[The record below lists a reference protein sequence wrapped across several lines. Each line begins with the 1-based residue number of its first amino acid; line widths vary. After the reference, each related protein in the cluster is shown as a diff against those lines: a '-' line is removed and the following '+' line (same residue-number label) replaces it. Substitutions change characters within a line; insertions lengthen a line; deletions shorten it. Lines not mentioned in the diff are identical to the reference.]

1 MHQTLNRL
9 NLLKI
14 SIKNPKFD
22 DNINYK
28 LFNEGVEMED
38 FKVLDRINDYKDLKL
53 LSKDEIELLS
63 EDIRNYIIDV
73 TSRNGGHIGPSLGV
87 VELTIALLLS
97 FDPEKDRIVWDIG
110 HQSYAYKIL
119 TGRKE
124 LFKTLRQ
131 YKGIS
136 GFTKRKESKYDHFG
150 AGHSSTSISAA
161 LGMRIGKD
169 IKREGGYTIAIIGDG
184 AMTAGQAF
192 EGLNNAGWLDPSK
205 FIIVLNDNQMSIS
218 PNVGAI
224 YTYFNKILTNKVY
237 QKPRNALKKAVER
250 IFGSSAVKILRKI
263 EEYAK
268 GLFTPG
274 VIFEE
279 LGFTY
284 IGPMNGHSVFDLKET
299 FENVKSMRGPI
310 LVHVVTKK
318 GKGYKPAEENP
329 VSYHGMSP
337 FDKITGTPVKKKSN
351 VPTWSK
357 VFGDA
362 LVELAEI
369 DEKVVAIT
377 PAMKEGSGLVKF
389 AERFPDR
396 FFDVGIAEQHAA
408 TFAGGLAVEGLKPVL
423 AYYSTF
429 LQRGYDQVIH
439 DLAIQELP
447 VVLAIDR
454 AGLVGEDGPTH
465 HGVFD
470 IAFLR
475 CIPNIVITAPKD
487 EQELRNLL
495 YTGINSGLLFA
506 IRYPRG
512 NAVGVELKEFEK
524 IKIGTWEVL
533 EEGRDIAVL
542 ATGKY
547 VQRALQIRKRLKSKG
562 YNLTVINAR
571 FIKPMD
577 TKVLEDILKTHEYIV
592 TMEDGVLNGGFGSSV
607 VEYVVD
613 NNHKNVIKRF
623 GVPDRFVEHG
633 KINQL
638 EESLGLS
645 VEKISEDLERLLKRR
660 EFKVVG

>member
-1 MHQTLNRL
+1 
-9 NLLKI
+9 
-14 SIKNPKFD
+14 
-22 DNINYK
+22 
-28 LFNEGVEMED
+28 MED
-38 FKVLDRINDYKDLKL
+38 FKILDKINDYKDLKL
-53 LSKDEIELLS
+53 LSKEEIELLS
-63 EDIRNYIIDV
+63 KDIRNYIIDV

-97 FDPEKDRIVWDIG
+97 FDPEEDRIVWDIG

-124 LFKTLRQ
+124 VFKTLRQ

-161 LGMRIGKD
+161 LGMRVGKD
-169 IKREGGYTIAIIGDG
+169 IKKEHGYTIAVIGDG

-299 FENVKSMRGPI
+299 FENVKNMRGPI

-369 DEKVVAIT
+369 DKKVVAIT

-439 DLAIQELP
+439 DLALQELP

-512 NAVGVELKEFEK
+512 NAVGIELEEFKE
-524 IKIGTWEVL
+524 IRIGTWEIL
-533 EEGRDIAVL
+533 EEGRDVAIL

-547 VQRALQIRKRLKSKG
+547 VQRALQIRKKLKSKG
-562 YNLTVINAR
+562 YNLTVVNAR

-577 TKVLEDILKTHEYIV
+577 TRVLEDILKTHEYIV

-623 GVPDRFVEHG
+623 GIPDRFIEHG

-645 VEKISEDLERLLKRR
+645 GEKISEDLERLLKRK

>member
-1 MHQTLNRL
+1 
-9 NLLKI
+9 
-14 SIKNPKFD
+14 
-22 DNINYK
+22 
-28 LFNEGVEMED
+28 MED
-38 FKVLDRINDYKDLKL
+38 FKILDKINDYKDLKL
-53 LSKDEIELLS
+53 LSKEEIELLS
-63 EDIRNYIIDV
+63 KDIRNYIIDV

-97 FDPEKDRIVWDIG
+97 FDPEEDRIVWDIG

-124 LFKTLRQ
+124 VFKTLRQ

-161 LGMRIGKD
+161 LGMRVGKD
-169 IKREGGYTIAIIGDG
+169 IKKEHGYTIAVIGDG

-299 FENVKSMRGPI
+299 FENVKNMRGPI

-369 DEKVVAIT
+369 DKKVVAIT

-408 TFAGGLAVEGLKPVL
+408 TFAGGLAVVTE
-423 AYYSTF
+423 
-429 LQRGYDQVIH
+429 R
-439 DLAIQELP
+439 
-447 VVLAIDR
+447 
-454 AGLVGEDGPTH
+454 
-465 HGVFD
+465 
-470 IAFLR
+470 LR
-475 CIPNIVITAPKD
+475 P
-487 EQELRNLL
+487 
-495 YTGINSGLLFA
+495 G
-506 IRYPRG
+506 YPRPCTS
-512 NAVGVELKEFEK
+512 
-524 IKIGTWEVL
+524 GT
-533 EEGRDIAVL
+533 
-542 ATGKY
+542 
-547 VQRALQIRKRLKSKG
+547 S
-562 YNLTVINAR
+562 
-571 FIKPMD
+571 
-577 TKVLEDILKTHEYIV
+577 
-592 TMEDGVLNGGFGSSV
+592 GSSC
-607 VEYVVD
+607 
-613 NNHKNVIKRF
+613 NRQS
-623 GVPDRFVEHG
+623 R
-633 KINQL
+633 
-638 EESLGLS
+638 SC
-645 VEKISEDLERLLKRR
+645 R
-660 EFKVVG
+660 

>member
-1 MHQTLNRL
+1 
-9 NLLKI
+9 
-14 SIKNPKFD
+14 
-22 DNINYK
+22 
-28 LFNEGVEMED
+28 MED

>member
-1 MHQTLNRL
+1 
-9 NLLKI
+9 
-14 SIKNPKFD
+14 
-22 DNINYK
+22 
-28 LFNEGVEMED
+28 MED

-53 LSKDEIELLS
+53 LSKEEIELLS

-97 FDPEKDRIVWDIG
+97 FDPEEDRIVWDIG

-562 YNLTVINAR
+562 YNLTVVNAR

>member
-1 MHQTLNRL
+1 
-9 NLLKI
+9 
-14 SIKNPKFD
+14 
-22 DNINYK
+22 
-28 LFNEGVEMED
+28 MEN
-38 FKVLDRINDYKDLKL
+38 FKVLNKINDYKDIPKL
-53 LSKDEIELLS
+53 SSEEIKDLA
-63 EDIRNYIIDV
+63 EDLRKYIIDV
-73 TSRNGGHIGPSLGV
+73 TSKNGGHIGPSLGV
-87 VELTIALLLS
+87 IELTLALLMS
-97 FDPEKDRIVWDIG
+97 FDPEEDRIVWDIG
-110 HQSYAYKIL
+110 HQAYAYKIL

-124 LFKTLRQ
+124 AFKTLRQ
-131 YKGIS
+131 YKGIA

-161 LGMRIGKD
+161 LGMRKGKD
-169 IKREGGYTIAIIGDG
+169 LTNKPGYTVAIIGDG

-237 QKPRNALKKAVER
+237 QKPRRALKVAAKKLFGDGAVN
-250 IFGSSAVKILRKI
+250 ILRKL

-274 VIFEE
+274 IIFEE

-284 IGPMNGHSVFDLKET
+284 VGPIDGHSVGHLKET
-299 FENVKSMRGPI
+299 FENIKNMRGPV
-310 LVHVVTKK
+310 LVHVITKK

-329 VSYHGMSP
+329 ISYHGMSP
-337 FDKITGTPVKKKSN
+337 FDKITGTPVKKKSTI
-351 VPTWSK
+351 PTWSK

-362 LVELAEI
+362 LVELAEKDKKI
-369 DEKVVAIT
+369 VAIT
-377 PAMKEGSGLVKF
+377 PAMREGSGLVKF
-389 AERFPDR
+389 SEKFPDR

-408 TFAGGLAVEGLKPVL
+408 TFAAGLAVEGLKPVL

-439 DLAIQELP
+439 DIALQELP

-475 CIPNIVITAPKD
+475 CVPNIIISAPKD
-487 EQELRNLL
+487 EQELRDLL
-495 YTGINSGLLFA
+495 FTAVNSGKVFA

-512 NAVGVELKEFEK
+512 SATGVKTEGFKE
-524 IKIGTWEVL
+524 IKIGSWEVL
-533 EEGRDIAVL
+533 EEGRDIAIL

-547 VQRALQIRKRLKSKG
+547 VQRALEVRNILKSRG
-562 YNLTVINAR
+562 LNITVVNAR

-577 TKVLEDILKTHEYIV
+577 TQLLDDILKSHEYV
-592 TMEDGVLNGGFGSSV
+592 FTMEDGVLNGGFGSSV
-607 VEYVVD
+607 VEYMTD
-613 NNHKNVIKRF
+613 KNYKNIIKRF
-623 GVPDRFVEHG
+623 GIPDRFIEHG
-633 KINQL
+633 KTELL
-638 EESLGLS
+638 ERDLGLLPEQLANQIEKE
-645 VEKISEDLERLLKRR
+645 VEDRNFKI
-660 EFKVVG
+660 VG

>member
-1 MHQTLNRL
+1 
-9 NLLKI
+9 
-14 SIKNPKFD
+14 
-22 DNINYK
+22 
-28 LFNEGVEMED
+28 MEN
-38 FKVLDRINDYKDLKL
+38 FKVLNKINDYKDIPKL
-53 LSKDEIELLS
+53 SGEEIKDLA
-63 EDIRNYIIDV
+63 EDLRKYIIDV
-73 TSRNGGHIGPSLGV
+73 TSKNGGHIGPSLGV
-87 VELTIALLLS
+87 IELTLALLMS
-97 FDPEKDRIVWDIG
+97 FDPEEDRIVWDIG
-110 HQSYAYKIL
+110 HQAYAYKIL

-124 LFKTLRQ
+124 AFKTLRQ
-131 YKGIS
+131 YKGIA

-161 LGMRIGKD
+161 LGMRKGKD
-169 IKREGGYTIAIIGDG
+169 LTNKPGYTVAIIGDG

-237 QKPRNALKKAVER
+237 QKPRRALKIAAKKLFGDGAVN
-250 IFGSSAVKILRKI
+250 VLRKL

-274 VIFEE
+274 IIFEE

-284 IGPMNGHSVFDLKET
+284 VGPIDGHSVGHLKET
-299 FENVKSMRGPI
+299 FENIKNMRGPV
-310 LVHVVTKK
+310 LVHVITKK

-329 VSYHGMSP
+329 ISYHGMSP
-337 FDKITGTPVKKKSN
+337 FDKITGTPVKKKST

-362 LVELAEI
+362 LVELAEKDKKI
-369 DEKVVAIT
+369 VAIT
-377 PAMKEGSGLVKF
+377 PAMREGSGLVKF
-389 AERFPDR
+389 SEKFPDR

-408 TFAGGLAVEGLKPVL
+408 TFAAGLAVEGLKPVL

-439 DLAIQELP
+439 DIALQELP

-475 CIPNIVITAPKD
+475 CIPNIIISAPKD
-487 EQELRNLL
+487 EQELRDLL
-495 YTGINSGLLFA
+495 FTAVNSGRVFA

-512 NAVGVELKEFEK
+512 SATGVKTEGFKE
-524 IKIGTWEVL
+524 IKIGSWEVL

-547 VQRALQIRKRLKSKG
+547 VQRTLEVRNILKSRG
-562 YNLTVINAR
+562 LNITVVNAR

-577 TKVLEDILKTHEYIV
+577 TQLLDSILKSHEYV
-592 TMEDGVLNGGFGSSV
+592 FTMEDGVLNGGFGSSV
-607 VEYVVD
+607 VEYMTD
-613 NNHKNVIKRF
+613 KNYKNIIKRF
-623 GVPDRFVEHG
+623 GIPDRFIEHG
-633 KINQL
+633 KTELL
-638 EESLGLS
+638 ERDLGLLPEQLANQIEKE
-645 VEKISEDLERLLKRR
+645 VEDRNFKI
-660 EFKVVG
+660 VG